1 MLIKVSFPCNLFTL
15 GKINI
20 KNNGLYGCH
29 SIKDCCYCVHSALV
43 VCQTMVCT
51 HSYSSIKANARVNS
65 YLKGEKNPQ
74 VTTLFMSNLCY
85 W

>member
-43 VCQTMVCT
+43 VMPNYGMYTFLFF
-51 HSYSSIKANARVNS
+51 Y
-65 YLKGEKNPQ
+65 KGK
-74 VTTLFMSNLCY
+74 C
-85 W
+85 